1 MTENLHCS
9 LDGSGPESLSRSRSE
24 LASKGSNGELVSLG
38 KGGLHRRVPTV
49 SVHALPRTRRRGWSP
64 EGSEA
69 GRASRAKR
77 GHSMQVNPPV

>member
-38 KGGLHRRVPTV
+38 KGGAASARSDCLCSRPASNMKARVV
-49 SVHALPRTRRRGWSP
+49 TRRL
-64 EGSEA
+64 GS
-69 GRASRAKR
+69 R
-77 GHSMQVNPPV
+77 